1 MSEEEQQKYKSEFT
15 KLRFYSIGGLWGYAI
30 IRLVDSNKEAK
41 VRLAKCKKKK
51 EFPRTEKYKWEDIP
65 AEHVENLS
73 QVQKIN
79 FKPTDN
85 FDNIAQEIVK
95 ELEEIKKLKEKK
107 EEVKEE
113 EKEDAEED

>member
-15 KLRFYSIGGLWGYAI
+15 KLRFYYIGGLWGYAI
-30 IRLVDSNKEAK
+30 IRLIDSNKEVK

-95 ELEEIKKLKEKK
+95 ELEEIKKLQEKK
-107 EEVKEE
+107 EESSDEKSEE
-113 EKEDAEED
+113 SSD

>member
-30 IRLVDSNKEAK
+30 IRLIDSNKEVK

-95 ELEEIKKLKEKK
+95 ELEEIKQLKETKDDIT
-107 EEVKEE
+107 E
-113 EKEDAEED
+113 EKADEPSE